1 MLHAI
6 ATQCSALTFTLSW
19 ADTSTRKTC
28 EACAMYILEEVSAQ
42 SPWVRRRLTG
52 PGSCTLQELSKE
64 YIERQKTVDEALVK
78 ALSPELKGY
87 LGARFTLHAGDRPHL
102 MKF

>member
-1 MLHAI
+1 M
-6 ATQCSALTFTLSW
+6 
-19 ADTSTRKTC
+19 
-28 EACAMYILEEVSAQ
+28 
-42 SPWVRRRLTG
+42 
-52 PGSCTLQELSKE
+52 QELSKE
-64 YIERQKTVDEALVK
+64 YIDRQKTVDEALVK

>member
-1 MLHAI
+1 MNWTSEHKPY
-6 ATQCSALTFTLSW
+6 ALVRIGVHTIGEV
-19 ADTSTRKTC
+19 ADWHW
-28 EACAMYILEEVSAQ
+28 ACAV
-42 SPWVRRRLTG
+42 
-52 PGSCTLQELSKE
+52 QELSKE

-87 LGARFTLHAGDRPHL
+87 LGARFTLKAGDRPHL